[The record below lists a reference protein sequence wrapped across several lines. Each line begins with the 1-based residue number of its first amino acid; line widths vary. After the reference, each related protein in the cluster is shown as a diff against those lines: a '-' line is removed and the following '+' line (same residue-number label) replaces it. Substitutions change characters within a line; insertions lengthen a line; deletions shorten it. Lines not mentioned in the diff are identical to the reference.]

1 MSKRKAHYTPRIG
14 EQICEE
20 IALGA
25 TVQQA
30 LDRVGY
36 LAPDRI
42 TFYRWLEAHPEFR
55 EKYDRA
61 RQLQADSHAD
71 RIVELGD
78 EVLKNPK
85 FAPAFKVA
93 IDTMR
98 WSAEV
103 RNRGKYGAKG
113 EAAGKAKLMNAEKLR
128 AEIKRLEKELG
139 VVSGDG
145 KKGESSAAVIQ
156 LAAKRV
162 AEG

>member
-1 MSKRKAHYTPRIG
+1 MTKRRAHYTPRIG

-20 IALGA
+20 IAMGA
-25 TVQQA
+25 TVRQA
-30 LDRVGY
+30 LERVGY
-36 LAPDRI
+36 LAPNI
-42 TFYRWLEAHPEFR
+42 VVFYRWLEAHPEFR

-61 RQLQADSHAD
+61 RQLQADTHAD
-71 RIVELGD
+71 KIVELGE

-139 VVSGDG
+139 VVDSSA
-145 KKGESSAAVIQ
+145 KKGETSASIIQ
-156 LAAKRV
+156 LAAKKV